1 MMLPFARCVV
11 VAGLASALALGLGA
25 LPAGAETT
33 RIKILQV
40 NDWDRFE
47 EDDGRGGFARLWSV
61 LEAERATEAN
71 VLFLH
76 AGDAISPSL
85 LSGFDEGAHMIAL
98 LNELPL
104 QAFAMGNHEFDF
116 GPEVAAA
123 RVAEATFPVVNSNV
137 KTAAGDLFPGTVE
150 SLMLEVEGV
159 TFGIYGLTTPATIQ
173 IASPGDTV
181 FEPVLETAL
190 RMQAALREAG
200 ADIVVA
206 LTHTGWEED
215 MSLYRSRA
223 ADLILT
229 GHDHDLRL
237 MYNGQTVMVESGSQ
251 AERVTAIELAVERDD
266 DGEVSW
272 TPAFRV
278 LDTAE
283 FAPSESALALVQP
296 LEDQLSAEL
305 DIDVGVTPVQLDTR
319 RSTVRTQ
326 ESNFGSLIADAIR
339 NATDA
344 DVGFTNGG
352 GIRGDRLYEAGHVL
366 TRRDILSELPF
377 GNTTVL
383 VAISG
388 EDLLAALE
396 NGVSQVEDGA
406 GRFPQV
412 SGLTFAFDGSKPA
425 GSRVSDVVVRGVP
438 LNPGATYRVAT
449 NDYMLG
455 GGDGYD
461 SLGNGQVIIDPAAAT
476 LMANTVA
483 NYITAMGGE
492 VTLDDEARIT
502 RLD

>member
-1 MMLPFARCVV
+1 MMLPFARR
-11 VAGLASALALGLGA
+11 VAITGLAFALACGLVA
-25 LPAGAETT
+25 PPAEAETA

-61 LEAERATEAN
+61 LEAEGAAEEG

-85 LSGFDEGAHMIAL
+85 LSGFDGGAHMVAL

-104 QAFAMGNHEFDF
+104 TAFAMGNHEFDF
-116 GPEVAAA
+116 GPEVAAE

-137 KTAAGDLFPGTVE
+137 KTAAGELFPGTVE
-150 SLMLEVEGV
+150 SLLVEVEGV
-159 TFGIYGLTTPATIQ
+159 TVGLYGLTTPATIE
-173 IASPGDTV
+173 IASPGDTR

-190 RMQAALREAG
+190 RMRDTLREAG
-200 ADIVVA
+200 AEIVVA

-215 MSLYRSRA
+215 MNLYRAGA

-237 MYNGQTVMVESGSQ
+237 LYNGRTVMVESGAQ
-251 AERVTAIELAVERDD
+251 AERVTALELAIDRDE
-266 DGEVSW
+266 DGLISW

-278 LDTAE
+278 LDTADY
-283 FAPSESALALVQP
+283 APAEAALALLEP
-296 LEDQLSAEL
+296 LEAQLSEEL
-305 DIDVGVTPVQLDTR
+305 DVEVGVTPIELDTR
-319 RSTVRTQ
+319 RSTVRSG
-326 ESNFGSLIADAIR
+326 ESTFGSLIADAIR

-344 DVGFTNGG
+344 DIGLTNGG
-352 GIRGDRLYEAGHVL
+352 GIRGDRLYEPGHVL
-366 TRRDILSELPF
+366 TRRDILTELPF
-377 GNTTVL
+377 GNGTVL
-383 VAISG
+383 VAITG
-388 EDLLAALE
+388 ADLLEALE
-396 NGVSQVEDGA
+396 NGVSQVAEGA

-412 SGLTFAFDGSKPA
+412 SGLAFSFDGSKPA
-425 GSRVSDVVVRGVP
+425 GSRVSDVTVQGVP
-438 LNPGATYRVAT
+438 LDPGATYRVAT

-455 GGDGYD
+455 GGDGYT
-461 SLGNGQVIIDPAAAT
+461 SLDNGEVIIDAAAAT

-492 VTLDDEARIT
+492 VALDGERRIT